1 MKIIISK
8 YKTSRKQSIKFKQL
22 NLEKSA
28 GICTATYFELWV
40 TKFKNI
46 DGSHILYFNQKKKLS
61 RKTEQNNLRTVQ
73 VILFWILDWLKL
85 DIGLPQTRH
94 WIEACSLNFLILCY
108 MQNLS
113 RSILNGVWV
122 YDFQK
127 KTSKNVEIFSVV
139 FFYHLFQFK
148 LLHRI

>member
-46 DGSHILYFNQKKKLS
+46 DGSHILYFNQKKK
-61 RKTEQNNLRTVQ
+61 
-73 VILFWILDWLKL
+73 II
-85 DIGLPQTRH
+85 
-94 WIEACSLNFLILCY
+94 
-108 MQNLS
+108 
-113 RSILNGVWV
+113 
-122 YDFQK
+122 K
-127 KTSKNVEIFSVV
+127 KN
-139 FFYHLFQFK
+139 
-148 LLHRI
+148 